1 MKKILIL
8 CEKPYVCRLVK
19 DYLEKNNNS
28 DGFYYASCELV
39 TTSTDPLI
47 RLERKTDGYYLDGEK
62 TDKFAD
68 LSLKSIDLE
77 EGKYAVCISEI
88 REREVNTDVDYVL
101 SVNFGYQ
108 DDILASIEF
117 CERHNIP
124 KEKVFTYCS
133 PALTEESLSHLLD
146 IDLIVPLF
154 EKVETMS
161 F

>member
-68 LSLKSIDLE
+68 LSLKSINLE
-77 EGKYAVCISEI
+77 EGKYAVCVSEI

-117 CERHNIP
+117 CERHNIS

-146 IDLIVPLF
+146 IDLIIPLF
-154 EKVETMS
+154 EKAETMS